1 MDKEKDLTPADS
13 DLGLQILQELATDM
27 EKTLDLQHPG

>member
-13 DLGLQILQELATDM
+13 DLGLLATDM